1 MPSTRFRAGKRRVS
15 LRRRRQP
22 LPRFLLW
29 AGGDEPRPFSS
40 ARRPSNQGAGRET
53 DARLERLSYRTLRA
67 VGVAPIQ
74 ALWRRPALLLQ
85 LGRGGRRDGDKA
97 RPPRSEERRV

>member
-1 MPSTRFRAGKRRVS
+1 MHSTPLVAGQWSVALGCRG
-15 LRRRRQP
+15 QP
-22 LPRFLLW
+22 LPRFLLR
-29 AGGDEPRPFSS
+29 AGGDEPRAFSS
-40 ARRPSNQGAGRET
+40 ARRPGHQGAGRET

-85 LGRGGRRDGDKA
+85 LGRGGRRDGDTA
-97 RPPRSEERRV
+97 RPPIGP